1 MEIPKLFKRFA
12 NFQLK
17 NIDLGPSWGSLG
29 FVLGPSWDRLGPS
42 WVVLLSSLATG
53 QPCDGQLCAKT
64 TLGRTALRQDSPAQ
78 TDLGAV
84 MGRLA
89 VLLGRLELS

>member
-1 MEIPKLFKRFA
+1 MI
-12 NFQLK
+12 
-17 NIDLGPSWGSLG
+17 LGHLG
-29 FVLGPSWDRLGPS
+29 EVLGSSWDRLGPS
-42 WVVLLSSLATG
+42 WVALRSSWAKG

>member
-1 MEIPKLFKRFA
+1 MLI
-12 NFQLK
+12 
-17 NIDLGPSWGSLG
+17 LGHLG
-29 FVLGPSWDRLGPS
+29 EVLGSSWDRLGPS
-42 WVVLLSSLATG
+42 WVVLMSSWATG
-53 QPCDGQLCAKT
+53 QPCDGQLCAKA
-64 TLGRTALRQDSPAQ
+64 TLGRTALRHDSPAQ